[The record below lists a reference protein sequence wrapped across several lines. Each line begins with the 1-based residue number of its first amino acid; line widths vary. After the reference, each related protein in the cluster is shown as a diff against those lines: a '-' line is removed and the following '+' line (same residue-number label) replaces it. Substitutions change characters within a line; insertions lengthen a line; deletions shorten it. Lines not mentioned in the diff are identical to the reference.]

1 MKKSFLSNKNNNTQ
15 NSTKKIKT
23 VNSITLGK
31 ILQKKN
37 NAALNSSRKSV
48 FSINKNNNNINNKF
62 FFIDS
67 NKTSGKSI
75 FSKNTS
81 STTLFTLK
89 NFELNNSEKNLTP
102 KNHKVNE
109 SLEKNNSKNDILKII
124 HKKEDKKI
132 LNNKTKNFENKIDSN
147 SLNFNSNK
155 KYFSNRNIIHLRSK
169 SLGME
174 SSESSSEIN
183 LINFSSFDLTP
194 LPQFDEE
201 KNKSTFY
208 GAKYLRRLEYDIQIN
223 KGFRH
228 LLRRKNFNKNKKLS
242 KYYSYLKKFVQITRN
257 LSKRK
262 GGIGEKIIFLRFIF
276 RLYFECYKL
285 HFHHFISIIKK
296 IIDAQK
302 KKKKLKSKKKNNN
315 NINNNNIICLENK
328 FDILKNKNKTFSIE
342 KNNSFLFKKFIK
354 TFQISKNNDINI
366 IKKKRLFDIE
376 KETEFELINNNFSKN
391 YFDNFIKH
399 LSNIFG
405 ENINLSGMRNFPRP
419 ICEEGINKKILKK
432 TYFKRI
438 YKLEHKLKFK
448 DSYYNEVNSSKHNS
462 KINLELFKS
471 NSYDHNL
478 DEINQKNEDQIFLI
492 DKNIKNKFIN
502 INIKTEN
509 NHIKLIKKKV
519 KNNLNFITKIII
531 KNDQSK
537 INNNLHNSNHKKIKN
552 KRLIIDLIIVFINNF
567 WINKI
572 KKNFFE
578 LFLNDY
584 YYPFKRKKNDFNR
597 LSSKCELMDED
608 EEKLN
613 KLNLYFSSKKY
624 ENNMYKK

>member
-1 MKKSFLSNKNNNTQ
+1 
-15 NSTKKIKT
+15 
-23 VNSITLGK
+23 
-31 ILQKKN
+31 
-37 NAALNSSRKSV
+37 
-48 FSINKNNNNINNKF
+48 
-62 FFIDS
+62 
-67 NKTSGKSI
+67 
-75 FSKNTS
+75 
-81 STTLFTLK
+81 
-89 NFELNNSEKNLTP
+89 
-102 KNHKVNE
+102 
-109 SLEKNNSKNDILKII
+109 
-124 HKKEDKKI
+124 
-132 LNNKTKNFENKIDSN
+132 
-147 SLNFNSNK
+147 
-155 KYFSNRNIIHLRSK
+155 
-169 SLGME
+169 
-174 SSESSSEIN
+174 
-183 LINFSSFDLTP
+183 
-194 LPQFDEE
+194 
-201 KNKSTFY
+201 
-208 GAKYLRRLEYDIQIN
+208 
-223 KGFRH
+223 
-228 LLRRKNFNKNKKLS
+228 
-242 KYYSYLKKFVQITRN
+242 
-257 LSKRK
+257 
-262 GGIGEKIIFLRFIF
+262 
-276 RLYFECYKL
+276 
-285 HFHHFISIIKK
+285 
-296 IIDAQK
+296 
-302 KKKKLKSKKKNNN
+302 
-315 NINNNNIICLENK
+315 
-328 FDILKNKNKTFSIE
+328 
-342 KNNSFLFKKFIK
+342 
-354 TFQISKNNDINI
+354 
-366 IKKKRLFDIE
+366 
-376 KETEFELINNNFSKN
+376 
-391 YFDNFIKH
+391 
-399 LSNIFG
+399 
-405 ENINLSGMRNFPRP
+405 MRNFPRP

-584 YYPFKRKKNDFNR
+584 YYPFKRKKNDLNR